1 MMVKKRS
8 WRRRLFQLGFVCL
21 FGGLMAACNL
31 GQTSPSEP
39 IDSQSLSLTPAVIPQ
54 DSGQTVTET
63 PFVIVPTNTPV
74 PELLPQEEIQFIR
87 LDQPDTQHRTLE
99 PLTIRVRRGRLV
111 STITCSWVLQDTGQ
125 TGALGTPTT
134 EQVDENL
141 NDDVYIFTPQIAG
154 TYSVNCTGI
163 ATTSSGQRQ
172 VTQVSPTFAVE
183 AKG

>member
-1 MMVKKRS
+1 MMAHKRS
-8 WRRRLFQLGFVCL
+8 WPRRLFQLGFVCL
-21 FGGLMAACNL
+21 FGGALVACNL
-31 GQTSPSEP
+31 GQQAPSEP
-39 IDSQSLSLTPAVIPQ
+39 FDAQSLSLTPATIPQ

-63 PFVIVPTNTPV
+63 PFFIAPTETPV
-74 PELLPQEEIQFIR
+74 PELLPQEEIRWIR
-87 LDQPDTQHRTLE
+87 LDDPDSQHRTQE

-111 STITCSWVLQDTGQ
+111 STVTCSWVLQGAEQ

-134 EQVDENL
+134 EEVNADLVDE
-141 NDDVYIFTPQIAG
+141 VYIFTPQIAG

-172 VTQVSPTFAVE
+172 VTQVSPTFEVA